1 MAFSSKIHSHVRICK
16 KYVGGAEKDRA
27 GGIGSPL
34 GVGWGSRGL
43 ACERHDER
51 YSFVD
56 WIYRA

>member
-51 YSFVD
+51 YSFLD
-56 WIYRA
+56 